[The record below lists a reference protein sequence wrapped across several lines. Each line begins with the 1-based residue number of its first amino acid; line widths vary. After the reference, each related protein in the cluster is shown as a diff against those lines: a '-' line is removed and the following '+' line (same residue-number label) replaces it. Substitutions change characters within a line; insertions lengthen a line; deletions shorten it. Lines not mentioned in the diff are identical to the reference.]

1 MHTVS
6 IIICMHAGII
16 KLIELL
22 SEINMHTIKSCNNI
36 NFSIKWCVEINAKHI
51 NRIVNEI
58 NI

>member
-1 MHTVS
+1 
-6 IIICMHAGII
+6 MHAGII